1 MDMFLGSQEKWN
13 KLLIVTDQMF
23 LQKYSIINN
32 DYRINLLSN
41 INKILTYISQSDR
54 TIFDSYVNDI
64 LKKHIIESFD
74 IKKREINNLDESI
87 IILRYNDKYKVKS
100 EVLKNLDLNEK
111 EYKKLLNCLG
121 AILNIFKDVENKKFF
136 NIEYEYVIKLFEKI
150 VNILES

>member
-100 EVLKNLDLNEK
+100 EVLKNLDLN
-111 EYKKLLNCLG
+111 
-121 AILNIFKDVENKKFF
+121 
-136 NIEYEYVIKLFEKI
+136 
-150 VNILES
+150 